1 MRPHEHAGPQRA
13 WQPTLPRR
21 HDLTEMA
28 LAGLFPAEAWLEHL
42 LDRIE
47 GGRP

>member
-1 MRPHEHAGPQRA
+1 MRPYEHAGPQGV
-13 WQPTLPRR
+13 WQTTLPRR
-21 HDLTEMA
+21 HELTEMA
-28 LAGLFPAEAWLEHL
+28 LAGLFPVEACLEHV